1 MSLRDE
7 LLRRFPRL
15 SLVPLPAWVVG
26 GAVRDLLLETE
37 PVDVDIAVEDPVA
50 AARGTGRKIIQLG
63 REPLS
68 AWRVVDGAQ
77 IYDFAGIVGGSLEKD
92 LGRRDFTINAMAVD
106 LAGGD
111 LAGGDLIDVHHGLE
125 DLRAGVIRMI
135 DPANFD
141 DDPLRMLKAVRMA
154 LRFGFVIDPSTNE
167 AIRSRA
173 KAIASSAGERV
184 GSELALIFSG
194 GKLRRAMDLLHDTGL
209 DLPLFGAALHSA
221 AVHADDVPL
230 ASCLALV
237 VRDPPASAQRW
248 RWSGN
253 LLQRVLTLQ
262 RLAVDHSL
270 VALFAAGEEIASQLP
285 SLLRAMGRD
294 GAVPMPDFTMR
305 PLLDGEAI
313 SRITKLPQGRALG
326 GLVRR
331 LIEAQIRGDVTT
343 REEAERFVRD
353 AKLP

>member
-37 PVDVDIAVEDPVA
+37 PVDVDLAVEDPVA
-50 AARGTGRKIIQLG
+50 AARATDRKIIQLG

-111 LAGGDLIDVHHGLE
+111 LSDVHHGRE

-154 LRFGFVIDPSTNE
+154 LRFAFVIDPSTNE

-184 GSELALIFSG
+184 GSELALIFSA

-209 DLPLFGAALHSA
+209 DLPLFGAALDSA
-221 AVHADDVPL
+221 AVHMDDVTL
-230 ASCLALV
+230 ASCLALL
-237 VRDPPASAQRW
+237 VRDPPASARRW

-262 RLAVDHSL
+262 RLVVDHSL

-285 SLLRAMGRD
+285 PLLRAMGRD

-313 SRITKLPQGRALG
+313 SGITSRPEGRALG
-326 GLVRR
+326 ELVRR
-331 LIEAQIRGDVTT
+331 LMEAQIRGDVTT

>member
-26 GAVRDLLLETE
+26 GAVRDLLLEAE
-37 PVDVDIAVEDPVA
+37 PVDVDLAVEDPVA
-50 AARGTGRKIIQLG
+50 AARATGRKVIQLG

-106 LAGGD
+106 LAS
-111 LAGGDLIDVHHGLE
+111 GDLIDVHHGRE
-125 DLRAGVIRMI
+125 DLRAGITRMI
-135 DPANFD
+135 DPANLD

-154 LRFGFVIDPSTNE
+154 LRFGFVIDPSTSE

-184 GSELALIFSG
+184 GSELALIFSS
-194 GKLRRAMDLLHDTGL
+194 GKLRSAMDLLHDTGL
-209 DLPLFGAALHSA
+209 DLPLFGAVLDSA
-221 AVHADDVPL
+221 AVHADDVSL

-237 VRDPPASAQRW
+237 VRDPRASAQRW

-285 SLLRAMGRD
+285 PLLRAMGRD
-294 GAVPMPDFTMR
+294 GTVPMPDFTMR

-313 SRITKLPQGRALG
+313 SGITSLPQGRALG